1 MKIISTEFLVGAV
14 SAKQYPKEDLPE
26 FAFVGRSNVGK
37 SSLIKS
43 LLNRKKLVRI
53 SSSPGK
59 TREINFFNI
68 NETMMFADLPGYGFA
83 RVPPALQKK
92 WKTMIEEYLTQRK
105 PLIAI
110 IFIVDIRRKTTE
122 LDLTLKEWLEE
133 LKRDYILVI
142 TKADK
147 ISVSERSKQVKQIK
161 AAFMGKNS
169 LGFIVYSSLKHTGR
183 KELWAQLQK
192 LSREDKKALFPLQE
206 RGVLCLHGSAF
217 VIEPRVLFSQYV
229 LGWNRH

>member
-14 SAKQYPKEDLPE
+14 SAKQYPKEDIPE

-53 SSSPGK
+53 SASPGK

-68 NETMMFADLPGYGFA
+68 NEAMMFADLPGYGFA

-110 IFIVDIRRKTTE
+110 IFIVDIRRKPTV

-133 LKRDYILVI
+133 LGRDYILVI

-147 ISVSERSKQVKQIK
+147 VSASERSKQVKQIK
-161 AAFMGKNS
+161 AAFVGKNA
-169 LGFIVYSSLKHTGR
+169 LGFSVYSSLKHTGR

-192 LSREDKKALFPLQE
+192 LSREDKKPSFLKRKE
-206 RGVLCLHGSAF
+206 GK
-217 VIEPRVLFSQYV
+217 
-229 LGWNRH
+229 